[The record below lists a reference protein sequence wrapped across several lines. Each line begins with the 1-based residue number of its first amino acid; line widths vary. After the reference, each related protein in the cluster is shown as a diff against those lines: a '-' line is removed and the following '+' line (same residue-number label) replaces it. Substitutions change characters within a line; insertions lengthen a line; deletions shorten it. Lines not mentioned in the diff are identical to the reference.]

1 MKNIFLYTFI
11 VLVCGYFTYTYIES
25 KHRHEE
31 MILKTEDEL
40 SLIESKQKSVFEMV
54 DEAMM
59 SKAKKEEKMRLGLDS
74 LEDELKRKMYIL
86 KKTQAKLDSTK
97 IEISKNKRYNDSLIE
112 LNERLVKEKYK
123 AEISLVES
131 KIIINNLS
139 EENNLMKVKYDSLE
153 SEQKKEPYT
162 IVDTVYVIDTLSYK
176 KEDVKKIKFKK

>member
-25 KHRHEE
+25 KHRHEQ

-86 KKTQAKLDSTK
+86 RKTQAKLDSTK
-97 IEISKNKRYNDSLIE
+97 IEISKNKKYNDSLIE
-112 LNERLVKEKYK
+112 LNEKLVKEKYK

-139 EENNLMKVKYDSLE
+139 ETNNLMKVKYDSLE
-153 SEQKKEPYT
+153 CEQKKEPY
-162 IVDTVYVIDTLSYK
+162 IMVDTVYVIDTIFYK
-176 KEDVKKIKFKK
+176 KEDIKKFKLK

>member
-25 KHRHEE
+25 KHRHEQ

-59 SKAKKEEKMRLGLDS
+59 SKAKKEEKKRLS
-74 LEDELKRKMYIL
+74 LVSVEDELKRKKYIL
-86 KKTQAKLDSTK
+86 RKTQSKLDSTK
-97 IEISKNKRYNDSLIE
+97 IEISKNKKYNDSLIE

-139 EENNLMKVKYDSLE
+139 EVNNLMKVKYDSLE
-153 SEQKKEPYT
+153 CEQKEEPYVM
-162 IVDTVYVIDTLSYK
+162 VDTVYVIDTIFYK
-176 KEDVKKIKFKK
+176 KEDIKKFKLK

>member
-86 KKTQAKLDSTK
+86 RKTQAKLDSTK
-97 IEISKNKRYNDSLIE
+97 IEFNKNKKSNDSLIE

-123 AEISLVES
+123 TEISLVES

-139 EENNLMKVKYDSLE
+139 EENSLMKVKYDSL
-153 SEQKKEPYT
+153 SFEQSQNKSLEV
-162 IVDTVYVIDTLSYK
+162 VDTVYLIDTIFYK
-176 KEDVKKIKFKK
+176 KEDIKKFKLK